1 MTTKGKIY
9 LFYLGFVSTI
19 SQILLLKEFL
29 ISFYGNELSLGIILS
44 IWLFWVGSG
53 SFFGQK
59 INKRIKNHESAFQIL
74 IFILPLFTILVI
86 TLIKYSPFL
95 LHTPVGEYESV
106 SALTFFAFIILSLN
120 CFVVGYLFSLGAHI
134 QQAPNNA
141 DWKKVNQS
149 YAFESLGS
157 VIGGLIFTF
166 ILNKFLSPFRILI
179 LIAFLALLYF
189 TLNKVNNRKKYLS
202 ISVIITSAFILL
214 FFAEIPEKLIIKQ
227 HWNGINDQMNF
238 IESVN
243 TKYQNLSL
251 LQLNGQYTLYSDGK
265 PVINIPDKYG
275 SELFIHPVFAEAV
288 NPKSVLLLGG
298 GVNGIL
304 NEILKYN
311 INKVDYIELD
321 NNMINLVKTYLDSS
335 TQKSL
340 VDKRVEIF
348 NSDGREFI
356 SSTNNKYDVIILASG
371 DPTTLNQNRYFTY
384 EFFNSIKNILNT
396 NGIFAFSFSS
406 SEDYF
411 GEELENYNLSIY
423 RTFKKVFSNF
433 VLFPGTKAVLIG
445 ANNDGI
451 LSNDEKILSARYKT
465 FNLKNDYFSE
475 YLFDQLLP
483 PERINYV
490 LNTFETKN
498 NVKINEDSSPITY
511 FFNIVLWNKI
521 AKSEIFNMKNLAQ
534 IKYEYI
540 FISVL
545 LIPLILVVIGIFKSQ
560 KVKASILYIIIFVT
574 GFSGLIISLIVILNF
589 QTVFGSVYESV
600 GVLVSMNM
608 LGLFAGS
615 LFYNKLKD
623 IIKER
628 LLSFIIILTGLL
640 LVILLP
646 LSLELITNFRIMVFS
661 FVIMFVYNC
670 VIGMIYSN
678 INYEYFK
685 YSADVGRIYS
695 LDIFGSLLG
704 ALLFS
709 SLLLPL
715 FGVLSVIYFVMFL
728 FSVILLL
735 TVFYKYC

>member
-1 MTTKGKIY
+1 
-9 LFYLGFVSTI
+9 
-19 SQILLLKEFL
+19 
-29 ISFYGNELSLGIILS
+29 
-44 IWLFWVGSG
+44 
-53 SFFGQK
+53 
-59 INKRIKNHESAFQIL
+59 
-74 IFILPLFTILVI
+74 
-86 TLIKYSPFL
+86 
-95 LHTPVGEYESV
+95 
-106 SALTFFAFIILSLN
+106 
-120 CFVVGYLFSLGAHI
+120 
-134 QQAPNNA
+134 
-141 DWKKVNQS
+141 
-149 YAFESLGS
+149 
-157 VIGGLIFTF
+157 
-166 ILNKFLSPFRILI
+166 
-179 LIAFLALLYF
+179 
-189 TLNKVNNRKKYLS
+189 
-202 ISVIITSAFILL
+202 
-214 FFAEIPEKLIIKQ
+214 
-227 HWNGINDQMNF
+227 
-238 IESVN
+238 
-243 TKYQNLSL
+243 
-251 LQLNGQYTLYSDGK
+251 
-265 PVINIPDKYG
+265 
-275 SELFIHPVFAEAV
+275 
-288 NPKSVLLLGG
+288 
-298 GVNGIL
+298 
-304 NEILKYN
+304 
-311 INKVDYIELD
+311 
-321 NNMINLVKTYLDSS
+321 
-335 TQKSL
+335 
-340 VDKRVEIF
+340 
-348 NSDGREFI
+348 
-356 SSTNNKYDVIILASG
+356 
-371 DPTTLNQNRYFTY
+371 
-384 EFFNSIKNILNT
+384 
-396 NGIFAFSFSS
+396 
-406 SEDYF
+406 
-411 GEELENYNLSIY
+411 
-423 RTFKKVFSNF
+423 
-433 VLFPGTKAVLIG
+433 
-445 ANNDGI
+445 
-451 LSNDEKILSARYKT
+451 
-465 FNLKNDYFSE
+465 
-475 YLFDQLLP
+475 
-483 PERINYV
+483 
-490 LNTFETKN
+490 
-498 NVKINEDSSPITY
+498 
-511 FFNIVLWNKI
+511 
-521 AKSEIFNMKNLAQ
+521 MKNLAQ